1 MVGSGIKIGQ
11 YRNVVKAAGVIWKNL
26 GKNQN
31 SVEML
36 FSKMRQYK
44 SNLPPYDINYVIQ
57 NDTPRMWWNAIDDND
72 NCLQK
77 LALLIF
83 DITPHNAGCERIFS
97 NLGWIYGKK
106 RLRLSLPKVE
116 GMAKV
121 RSYYMSMI
129 NKELKYF
136 KEDCDIQELKA
147 IVEETLVDEDD
158 DEEENEEEDQEDQ
171 EEELIIPDHEV
182 IVMIENVFNLEEV
195 PYILDPYDL
204 DENESIISSNNGSD
218 SDNENEIARNE
229 NMQEINDYDIDNIAL
244 RYSN

>member
-1 MVGSGIKIGQ
+1 
-11 YRNVVKAAGVIWKNL
+11 
-26 GKNQN
+26 
-31 SVEML
+31 ML

-72 NCLQK
+72 DSLQK
-77 LALLIF
+77 LALLIL

-136 KEDCDIQELKA
+136 KEDCDIQELRE
-147 IVEETLVDEDD
+147 IVEETLIGVDD

-171 EEELIIPDHEV
+171 EYQEDQEEEELVIPDHEV
-182 IVMIENVFNLEEV
+182 IVTIKNIFNLEEV
-195 PYILDPYDL
+195 PYILDPHDL
-204 DENESIISSNNGSD
+204 DDDRNITSD
-218 SDNENEIARNE
+218 SSDSNSGDENKITNNEDE
-229 NMQEINDYDIDNIAL
+229 QEIHDYDIDDIAF

>member
-1 MVGSGIKIGQ
+1 
-11 YRNVVKAAGVIWKNL
+11 
-26 GKNQN
+26 
-31 SVEML
+31 ML

-72 NCLQK
+72 DCLQK
-77 LALLIF
+77 LALLIL

-147 IVEETLVDEDD
+147 IVEETLVDVDD

-171 EEELIIPDHEV
+171 EEEELVIPGHEV
-182 IVMIENVFNLEEV
+182 IVTIENVFNLEEV
-195 PYILDPYDL
+195 PYILDPHDL
-204 DENESIISSNNGSD
+204 DDDGNITSDSSGSDSGDENEIT
-218 SDNENEIARNE
+218 DNEGE
-229 NMQEINDYDIDNIAL
+229 QETEDYDIDDIAL
-244 RYSN
+244 RYSD